1 MTEYA
6 SEYVSDFN
14 IGFLLNKVGSICDY
28 FQSTKPLQIKYFQK
42 KKKCFVRI
50 FMIFWRSLVDSSNKL

>member
-28 FQSTKPLQIKYFQK
+28 FQSTKPLQIKK
-42 KKKCFVRI
+42 KKKKVLCSDFYD
-50 FMIFWRSLVDSSNKL
+50 FLKKFS

>member
-6 SEYVSDFN
+6 SEYVSDFS

-28 FQSTKPLQIKYFQK
+28 FQSTKPLQKKYFQK
-42 KKKCFVRI
+42 KKKKSVLFG
-50 FMIFWRSLVDSSNKL
+50 FL

>member
-6 SEYVSDFN
+6 SEYVSDFS

-28 FQSTKPLQIKYFQK
+28 FQSTKPLQKKYFQK
-42 KKKCFVRI
+42 KKEKSVLFG
-50 FMIFWRSLVDSSNKL
+50 FL